1 MVEESVRRSGLSSSL
16 DLRRQGRTRRDP
28 SDDVDR
34 PERLT
39 LAGVEPTLPAR
50 FYLDAEHYEREL
62 RAIWY
67 ASWVYLCRAE
77 ELARSRDFRV
87 FELGSQSI
95 LVVRSADGTLH
106 AFHNTCR
113 HRGSVLCSEESG
125 RLRGPAL
132 VCPYHQWTYELDG
145 RLRSTPHR
153 LESAD
158 FRRDDY
164 PLYGVALEER
174 AGFVFV
180 HLGPDPPPL
189 EQALDWESLASW
201 QLEGLRVGQLTRT
214 RVRCNWKIFWEN
226 YNECLH
232 CPSTHPE
239 LVKIVPTYGR
249 GLLSEGELH
258 DDGAGLEEPPL
269 AEGAVTWTL
278 DGKSRLPTLPGL
290 SEEEKSRGQ
299 TFWNLEPSLFVVA
312 HRDYVRCA
320 RILPRGT
327 EETEIQM
334 EWLFLPS
341 VLEREDF
348 DLEHATEL
356 GRRVVEQDARA
367 CELNQRG
374 LRALPHQHGVLVKQ
388 EYWVRRFQ
396 QWVLER
402 LDGDS

>member
-1 MVEESVRRSGLSSSL
+1 M
-16 DLRRQGRTRRDP
+16 
-28 SDDVDR
+28 DR

-39 LAGVEPTLPAR
+39 LPGVEPTLPAH
-50 FYLDAEHYEREL
+50 FYLDPDHHEREL

-67 ASWVYLCRAE
+67 DSWVYLCRGE

-95 LVVRSADGTLH
+95 LVLRSADGELN

-113 HRGSVLCSEESG
+113 HRGSLLCAESSG

-132 VCPYHQWTYELDG
+132 VCPYHQWTYGLDG
-145 RLRSTPHR
+145 RLRSTPYR
-153 LESAD
+153 LESPD
-158 FRRDDY
+158 FRKGDY
-164 PLYGVALEER
+164 PLYRVALEER

-180 HLGPDPPPL
+180 HLGANPPPL
-189 EQALDWESLASW
+189 EKALAWETLASW
-201 QLEGLRVGQLTRT
+201 QLEGLRVGYRRSML
-214 RVRCNWKIFWEN
+214 VECNWKIFWEN

-239 LVKIVPTYGR
+239 LVKIVPVYAK
-249 GLLSEGELH
+249 GLLSENELRENEPSAEGE
-258 DDGAGLEEPPL
+258 GLEEPPL

-278 DGKSRLPTLPGL
+278 DGTSRLPTLPGL
-290 SEEEKSRGQ
+290 SEEEKRRGQ
-299 TFWNLEPSLFVVA
+299 SFWNLEPSFFVVA
-312 HRDYVRCA
+312 HRDYARCA
-320 RILPRGT
+320 RILPRST
-327 EETEIQM
+327 EKTEIQM

-341 VLEREDF
+341 VLERADF
-348 DLEHATEL
+348 DLEHATGL

-374 LRALPHQHGVLVKQ
+374 LRALPHDRGVLVKQ

-396 QWVLER
+396 RWVLER
-402 LDGDS
+402 LDGDG